1 MFKFDW
7 KRLSMAA
14 GLSLTLVAAGCG
26 SSDEGTEDTS
36 GDSSDGGESTEEMSY
51 GEEMDYE
58 ITGIEAGAGVVA
70 AAQTATED
78 YENLS
83 GWEVSTSSSGAMAT
97 ALGEAYENEE
107 PIIVTGW
114 TPHWKFAKYDLKYL
128 EDPKEVFGGAEQIK
142 TMVRAGLEEDKP
154 NAYKLL
160 DQFQWTAADMEEIML
175 NVTDGA
181 EPAEAAKT
189 WIEEN
194 QDKVGE
200 WTNGVEDVDGTEV
213 ELVYVNWDSEIASTN
228 VVAEVMK
235 QKGFDVTITPL
246 DNGPMWESVSE
257 GEVTGMVAAWL
268 PATHGDLYEQH
279 QDNLEDLGANLEGA
293 KVGLVVPSYMEVD
306 SIEDLKPAE

>member
-1 MFKFDW
+1 MFTFDW

-14 GLSLTLVAAGCG
+14 GLSLTLIAAGCG
-26 SSDEGTEDTS
+26 SDDGNESTS
-36 GDSSDGGESTEEMSY
+36 GSDSEGSSGASEEVNY

-58 ITGIEAGAGVVA
+58 ITGIEAGAGVVG
-70 AAQTATED
+70 AAQTAVEE
-78 YENLS
+78 YENLA
-83 GWEVSTSSSGAMAT
+83 GWEVATSSSGAMAT
-97 ALGEAYENEE
+97 ALGEAIENEE
-107 PIIVTGW
+107 PIAVTGW

-128 EDPKEVFGGAEQIK
+128 EDPKGVFGGAEEIK
-142 TMVRAGLEEDKP
+142 TMVRQGLEDEKP
-154 NAYKLL
+154 NAYTLL
-160 DQFQWTAADMEEIML
+160 DQFQWTAADMESVMLEI
-175 NVTDGA
+175 NGGA
-181 EPAEAAKT
+181 EPAEAAKA

-194 QDKVGE
+194 QDKVSE

-235 QKGFDVTITPL
+235 SKGFDVTITPL
-246 DNGPMWESVSE
+246 DNGPMWEAVAE

-279 QDNLEDLGANLEGA
+279 QDNLVDLGMNLEGA

-306 SIEDLKPAE
+306 SIEDLQPAE